1 MSHNVIDSI
10 KVSYKKNHIIINFL
24 CLFYSGQIPYGHIT
38 FDKNTRPTL
47 IRCIKCKLHTH
58 DGKSK
63 SFRNTQSATKHLLR
77 NHSSKDEKD
86 NNSKEHPT
94 FFEIFTVYEK
104 ISICLEKK
112 IPISTIPEVINWGI
126 EVK

>member
-1 MSHNVIDSI
+1 MSHNATDSI

-24 CLFYSGQIPYGHIT
+24 FLFYSGQIPYGHIA
-38 FDKNTRPTL
+38 FDKNTCPTL
-47 IRCIKCKLHTH
+47 IRCIKCKLHSH

-77 NHSSKDEKD
+77 NHSSKDEKN
-86 NNSKEHPT
+86 NNSKEFPT
-94 FFEIFTVYEK
+94 FLEIFAVYEK
-104 ISICLEKK
+104 ISICLEKG

-126 EVK
+126 EIK